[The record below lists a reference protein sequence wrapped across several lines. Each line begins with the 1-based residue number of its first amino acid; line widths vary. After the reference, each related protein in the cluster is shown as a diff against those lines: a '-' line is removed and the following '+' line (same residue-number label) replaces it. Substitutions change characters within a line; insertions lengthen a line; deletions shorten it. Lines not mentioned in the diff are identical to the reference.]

1 MNFDLWRHYARA
13 RLFQAFN
20 KNQQAAEEY
29 RLALRHD
36 PQFARAASSLAFL
49 CSKQGRFDE
58 ARQWFAE
65 AVRIKPD
72 DAVSHYN
79 LGFLLDK
86 TGHREEAVA
95 AFRAAARLKPK
106 FDQAWYGLGLSL
118 AAQGRHDEAVA
129 AFQEASLLNPMN
141 AHAWYCLGMAH
152 HHAHDPDKVKEVIE
166 HLFRFDPVMTRQL
179 IRDAERSDLAHMVKD
194 LLV

>member
-1 MNFDLWRHYARA
+1 MNFDQWRHYVRA
-13 RLFQAFN
+13 RLFQAFG
-20 KNQQAAEEY
+20 KNQQAAAEY
-29 RLALRHD
+29 RQALQHN
-36 PQFARAASSLAFL
+36 PQFARAASSLGYLHA
-49 CSKQGRFDE
+49 KQEHLDE
-58 ARQWFAE
+58 ARQWFTE
-65 AVRIKPD
+65 AVRINPD
-72 DAVSHYN
+72 DAVSQYN

-86 TGHREEAVA
+86 TGRREEAIAV
-95 AFRAAARLKPK
+95 FREAVRLKPK
-106 FDQAWYGLGLSL
+106 FDPAWYGLGLSL
-118 AAQGRHDEAVA
+118 AALGRHEEAVA
-129 AFQEASLLNPMN
+129 AFQEASLLQPMN